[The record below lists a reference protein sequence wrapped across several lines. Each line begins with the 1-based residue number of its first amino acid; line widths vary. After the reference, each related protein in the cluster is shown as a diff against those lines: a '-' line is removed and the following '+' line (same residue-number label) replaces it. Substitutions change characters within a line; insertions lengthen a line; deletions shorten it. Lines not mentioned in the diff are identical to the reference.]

1 MEQKIIISINNKK
14 KFSLKGKLS
23 LKEIIEFI
31 RKEYRLQPTTKID
44 IYNKNFEKI
53 NNQEN
58 LEKFKE
64 KYDNNNTYIIRINFK
79 IQAPTIRM
87 TNPTEIQSSNK
98 SIRTYVKKTGGIEKK
113 RLIINNNF
121 KKGNSGDV
129 NQDLAKSVVFK
140 PSLSMQLP
148 ETNQQI
154 EDKKINEEVKKIKQE
169 QEKKI
174 ESLEKE
180 LAKLKGI
187 YGELE
192 KDGDDNNNITF
203 INKLKDDIINEI
215 KSKIEVEKNDKIKK
229 INEIN
234 NNLNNIYIDKKI
246 EELKQ
251 DIINNEIKKPLNEME
266 QKIKDM
272 EDKFNN
278 NSENNIIINL
288 SNIEKDNPKQKRV
301 SHNTYTRQNK
311 KKENDNNNIKYIDLD
326 NNGNNNININYKQYI
341 NKSNISANPNQYNNY
356 YKKNSNKIDK
366 NPEDINEEDINNIDL
381 QKINIQL
388 SNTFNRSN
396 NLINNNN
403 PNNLGEKKKNYFD
416 MKEKEKP
423 KQIRGEQYIDKK
435 ENPPIEKKKS
445 KTFNLLPLLTKIF
458 FRNQQMTEINP
469 NRVNENITE
478 AIISQYIKNP
488 KEIEPY
494 VQNFIQVNV
503 LPYFK
508 KPKIPKDII
517 DILKYNISSVLKCI
531 NISPDYYSAYYYPEL
546 KKQNRVS
553 RRSSVEAARK
563 FKKEFN
569 ISEGQ
574 LNEEV
579 LINKLNENN
588 NDIYQTFGQIY
599 GI

>member
-14 KFSLKGKLS
+14 KFILKGKLS
-23 LKEIIEFI
+23 LEEIIEFI

-87 TNPTEIQSSNK
+87 TKPTEIPSSNK

-129 NQDLAKSVVFK
+129 NQDLAKSVVLK
-140 PSLSMQLP
+140 QSSSMQLP

-192 KDGDDNNNITF
+192 KEGDDNNNITF

-234 NNLNNIYIDKKI
+234 NNLNKSLGQKKMSY
-246 EELKQ
+246 LC
-251 DIINNEIKKPLNEME
+251 L
-266 QKIKDM
+266 
-272 EDKFNN
+272 
-278 NSENNIIINL
+278 
-288 SNIEKDNPKQKRV
+288 
-301 SHNTYTRQNK
+301 
-311 KKENDNNNIKYIDLD
+311 
-326 NNGNNNININYKQYI
+326 
-341 NKSNISANPNQYNNY
+341 
-356 YKKNSNKIDK
+356 
-366 NPEDINEEDINNIDL
+366 
-381 QKINIQL
+381 
-388 SNTFNRSN
+388 
-396 NLINNNN
+396 
-403 PNNLGEKKKNYFD
+403 
-416 MKEKEKP
+416 
-423 KQIRGEQYIDKK
+423 
-435 ENPPIEKKKS
+435 
-445 KTFNLLPLLTKIF
+445 
-458 FRNQQMTEINP
+458 
-469 NRVNENITE
+469 
-478 AIISQYIKNP
+478 
-488 KEIEPY
+488 
-494 VQNFIQVNV
+494 
-503 LPYFK
+503 
-508 KPKIPKDII
+508 
-517 DILKYNISSVLKCI
+517 
-531 NISPDYYSAYYYPEL
+531 
-546 KKQNRVS
+546 
-553 RRSSVEAARK
+553 
-563 FKKEFN
+563 
-569 ISEGQ
+569 
-574 LNEEV
+574 
-579 LINKLNENN
+579 
-588 NDIYQTFGQIY
+588 
-599 GI
+599 